1 MLIVHRPNVGGSG
14 WESNPPRLA
23 TRPATGF
30 EDQEAHR
37 DLTTPADKD
46 NRMKE
51 DWQASLG
58 RIYEIMPECFYE
70 ISEVWK

>member
-1 MLIVHRPNVGGSG
+1 MDNGRRIIIYLSSIVHWQKVGGSG

-37 DLTTPADKD
+37 DLTTPARKD
-46 NRMKE
+46 TREEK
-51 DWQASLG
+51 DWQVRGLTMDE
-58 RIYEIMPECFYE
+58 RI
-70 ISEVWK
+70 